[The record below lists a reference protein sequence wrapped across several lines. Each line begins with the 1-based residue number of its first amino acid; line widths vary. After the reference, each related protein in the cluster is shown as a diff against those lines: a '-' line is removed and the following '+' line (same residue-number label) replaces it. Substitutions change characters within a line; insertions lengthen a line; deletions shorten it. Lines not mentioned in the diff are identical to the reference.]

1 MTVLMLIA
9 FLAVAAVCFVII
21 ARVGKNIHSGSETAA
36 VCIAVCDLY
45 SASWLML
52 LEIPNIRLSYGSP
65 GEVLSAV
72 KESRTVLGVLA
83 EAPEDNRLC
92 AVKIGISPVEIP
104 LGDVTACPL
113 SEAVRAYYLVYSAD
127 IHDKEISELIKN
139 LAKS

>member
-21 ARVGKNIHSGSETAA
+21 ARVGKNIHADSETAA

-45 SASWLML
+45 AASWLMSR
-52 LEIPNIRLSYGSP
+52 EIPNMRLCYGSP

-72 KESRTVLGVLA
+72 KEGRAVLGIMA

-92 AVKIGISPVEIP
+92 AVKIEVSPGEVP

-113 SEAVRAYYLVYSAD
+113 SETVRAYYLVYSVD
-127 IHDKEISELIKN
+127 IHDKEISELIET